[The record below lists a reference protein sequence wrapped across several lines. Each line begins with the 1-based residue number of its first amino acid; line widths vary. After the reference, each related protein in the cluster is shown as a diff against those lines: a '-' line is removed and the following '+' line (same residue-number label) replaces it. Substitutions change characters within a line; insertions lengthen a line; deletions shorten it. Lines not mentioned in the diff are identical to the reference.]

1 MQVLEV
7 EEPTLSGKIIPGTA
21 NNIQSQVQQQ
31 DKLTA
36 YAGISLVW
44 WRFAQTLPSQEK
56 EFMLSKAVKFSS
68 KVMSE
73 APTKFEPNELSQN
86 WMWSKELIRDWQL
99 LQEEK

>member
-1 MQVLEV
+1 
-7 EEPTLSGKIIPGTA
+7 
-21 NNIQSQVQQQ
+21 
-31 DKLTA
+31 
-36 YAGISLVW
+36 LVW

-73 APTKFEPNELSQN
+73 APNKFEPNELSQN

-99 LQEEK
+99 LLQQK